1 MMGDMQTVKENNIKH
16 REMSKYPSLNI
27 HNELIIIYLNKNY
40 RC

>member
-16 REMSKYPSLNI
+16 QEMFKYPSLNI
-27 HNELIIIYLNKNY
+27 HNKLIIIYLNKNY